1 MAKLLP
7 SEDQLR
13 QWITTGSDNPRRF
26 AYPQEAREA
35 TLSIRR
41 YCHQRCDDNLNTL
54 VEHARLK
61 GFNHDYNYFY
71 QLLTARYFRPDREGK
86 PQGSWKTVVEIW
98 RQLQVYDRFAAQLA
112 KVRFVET
119 SVWHRI
125 YEYISIKRTPF
136 NCCRFGGIIGGTGT
150 GKSECFR
157 ELMRREKPGT
167 IFRVEAPA
175 QPSLSQFVH
184 KVGDT
189 LGALPSWSITRKRL
203 KIRDELSVPGRVL
216 IVDNTQRCFAPRR
229 GVDQPIFDFLQEIQE
244 DTGCT
249 IPLSWT
255 PVDKRFGEALGTDY
269 FEQFI
274 GRIGGE
280 RELLRLEDYPLDEDI
295 ELIASSFALPPEDVE
310 QLVPR
315 LRGLVREKGRI
326 RALFNALQS
335 GARIA
340 YAQKTPF
347 RAHHLTQ
354 YLGD

>member
-13 QWITTGSDNPRRF
+13 QWVTTGSDNPRRF

-71 QLLTARYFRPDREGK
+71 QLLTARYFRPDKEGR

-119 SVWHRI
+119 SVWDRI

-136 NCCRFGGIIGGTGT
+136 NCCRFGGIIAPTGNQ
-150 GKSECFR
+150 KSECFR
-157 ELMRREKPGT
+157 ELMRREKPGIIT
-167 IFRVEAPA
+167 RIEAPA
-175 QPSLSQFVH
+175 EPKIGQFIH
-184 KVGDT
+184 KLGCA
-189 LGALPSWSITRKRL
+189 LGANRSASLASKRDTIIT
-203 KIRDELSVPGRVL
+203 ELSHSGRVL
-216 IVDNTQRCFAPRR
+216 IVDNVQRCYNRR
-229 GVDQPIFDFLQEIQE
+229 SGDSQPIFEYLLEMQE
-244 DTGCT
+244 DTNCT
-249 IPLSWT
+249 VILCWT
-255 PVDKRFGEALGTDY
+255 PTSTRFEEAMKNEY
-269 FEQFI
+269 FEQFV
-274 GRIGGE
+274 GRMGGN
-280 RELLRLEDYPLDEDI
+280 RAVLRIEAYPNDDDI
-295 ELIASSFALPPEDVE
+295 EAIAASFGLPEGDIE
-310 QLVPR
+310 TLLPR
-315 LRGLVREKGRI
+315 LRSLVREGGRI
-326 RALFNALQS
+326 RILFDSLQAS
-335 GARIA
+335 ARLA
-340 YAQKTPF
+340 HQEKKPF